1 MLVAAAAVGHE
12 RKQTVLITSKV
23 AAASGASGAREGGEG
38 GVCLNDRQSV
48 ATKTSSSLALVT
60 GTTSL
65 H

>member
-23 AAASGASGAREGGEG
+23 AAASGAREGGEG